1 MKIVV
6 VGAGAMGSLF
16 GGMLTESGEDVTIF
30 CKSKDQAQDL
40 NRDGLIIT
48 AGERRRLV
56 KVKSDFEACNI
67 EPMDLVLFLVKSYDT
82 RRSVKDALPFISD
95 DAFVLTL
102 QNGLGNIEELSDV
115 FGRKNII
122 AGTTSQGATLIR
134 PGEILH
140 AGKGPT
146 SIGEL
151 DGDITDRLLRINSVF
166 NKAGLETKIVTNIL
180 EKMWVKVVVNAA
192 INPITALVRIKNG
205 DIIKDPNLKGL
216 CKKVMLEALQV
227 AVKLGINIDHQVV
240 LDTFYSIMESTTS
253 NNSSMLQDVL
263 NDKQT
268 EIESLNGKIISL
280 GKEIGVSTTVN
291 EVLTGLI
298 RGLE

>member
-48 AGERRRLV
+48 AGDKRRLV
-56 KVKSDFEACNI
+56 KVKSDFDARNI
-67 EPMDLVLFLVKSYDT
+67 EPMELVLFLVKSYDT
-82 RRSVKDALPFISD
+82 RRSVKDALPFVSD

-115 FGRKNII
+115 FGKKNII

-140 AGKGPT
+140 AGKGHT

-192 INPITALVRIKNG
+192 INPITALARIKNG
-205 DIIKDPNLKGL
+205 DIIKDPNLNGL

-280 GKEIGVSTTVN
+280 GKEIGVNTTVN